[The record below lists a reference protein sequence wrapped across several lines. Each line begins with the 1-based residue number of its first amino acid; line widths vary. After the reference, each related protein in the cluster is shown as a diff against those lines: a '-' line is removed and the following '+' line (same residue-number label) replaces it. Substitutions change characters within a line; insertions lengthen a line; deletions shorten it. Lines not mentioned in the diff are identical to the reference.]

1 MYKINDEKMF
11 YDMADGQAIIINFT
25 TGVYYGS
32 ASLGS
37 EIIDRLIKGYDP
49 ALVLS
54 AVKAAPGCPADIED
68 TFSAFIKALLDKEI
82 IAAGD
87 TVPGGDEPIGAEA
100 LIDGFAFTVDE
111 FADVQDL
118 LMADP
123 VHDVDIDMGWP
134 IMKEE

>member
-1 MYKINDEKMF
+1 MYRINDEKMF

-49 ALVLS
+49 ACILE
-54 AVKAAPGCPADIED
+54 AVKAAPGCPEDIESV
-68 TFSAFIKALLDKEI
+68 FNKFIEDLLKYEI
-82 IAAGD
+82 IASGE
-87 TVPGGDEPIGAEA
+87 TVPGGNEPIGDDA

-123 VHDVDIDMGWP
+123 VHDVDVDMGWP